1 MNRAGNQYASSRRFC
16 FQSRCYVHSIAV
28 EIVSLDDHIAEMQ
41 TDTKYNPLCFGPFR
55 VHFVHGLL
63 ELNCCRQRVACASKF
78 CERPIT
84 HQLDQPAPV
93 PRKRR
98 FEAAPSMLTQSRQ
111 RSALVAPHQAGV
123 ANDIGCENSRQFAL
137 LTDHGSFPVLY
148 AGSQIIEGWRHLGN
162 QVVEQAAPRFL
173 HKLE

>member
-1 MNRAGNQYASSRRFC
+1 
-16 FQSRCYVHSIAV
+16 
-28 EIVSLDDHIAEMQ
+28 MQ
-41 TDTKYNPLCFGPFR
+41 TDAKYNPLCFGTFR

-78 CERPIT
+78 YERPIT

-93 PRKRR
+93 SHKRW